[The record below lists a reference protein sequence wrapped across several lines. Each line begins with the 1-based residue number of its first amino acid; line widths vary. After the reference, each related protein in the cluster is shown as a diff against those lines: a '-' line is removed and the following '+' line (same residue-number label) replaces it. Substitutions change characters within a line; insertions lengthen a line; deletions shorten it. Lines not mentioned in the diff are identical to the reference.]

1 MKTTPHTFT
10 ITPFEGISSPCVNIT
25 ISEESTLPECIE
37 AFESFLHAVG
47 YRLPTGATLGY
58 EWDDE
63 DNPTT
68 TEDEND
74 CYDRMVL
81 IKLKQASLIAAV
93 NFCLTEYPS
102 DRSSV
107 YLAPIME
114 KLFQK

>member
-10 ITPFEGISSPCVNIT
+10 ITPLEGISSPCVNIT

-37 AFESFLHAVG
+37 AFENFLHAVG
-47 YRLPTGATLGY
+47 YRFPTGATLGY
-58 EWDDE
+58 EWDGE
-63 DNPTT
+63 DNATT
-68 TEDEND
+68 PEYEND
-74 CYDRMVL
+74 CYDRMVE

-93 NFCLTEYPS
+93 NFCLAEYPS
-102 DRSSV
+102 DRASV